1 MIPSTRAIKVQ
12 PVTVESSTQTS
23 EHSSPR
29 VSALGS
35 TLFSD
40 GNKTDSFASS
50 DALPDDIDRL
60 FDRASFSIHGG
71 SVKTNSSASSSIN
84 DPDGLRRGLKALLN
98 CPQSSESNSQAT
110 HNLLLSPTKA
120 GNAEAQSR
128 WIDKSISCSSVGPTA
143 IASISGVL
151 FADPFAS
158 SVGQRIDTPSGSD
171 SAKYAKSRATSA
183 QRRKSSVLPTTAVPP
198 VPVIPDNFRQGSVTR
213 VAEIQRPNC
222 VARLSS
228 FGNDSDLSEIIHPHS
243 PVQISSG
250 FSPTTGRRI
259 SLRPH
264 QDFGF
269 TEPPNT
275 RRMSRGT
282 GSTVETTANWVKAPT
297 DAKFQVLFPLLS
309 WSHHKASFQV
319 QPPENCSTGS
329 IPTIRRPLLWD
340 RIVSSSASTSSPSN
354 SASARPSAGSSK
366 TPQAKTRRKLQRKS
380 QSQSPRF

>member
-1 MIPSTRAIKVQ
+1 MIPSTSAIKVQ
-12 PVTVESSTQTS
+12 PLTVETSTQTS

-35 TLFSD
+35 ALFSD

-60 FDRASFSIHGG
+60 FDRASFSIHGE

-98 CPQSSESNSQAT
+98 GPQSSESSQAT
-110 HNLLLSPTKA
+110 HNLPLSPTRA

-128 WIDKSISCSSVGPTA
+128 WIDKSMSSSSVGPTA
-143 IASISGVL
+143 ITSISGVL

-158 SVGQRIDTPSGSD
+158 SVGQRIDAPSGSG

-183 QRRKSSVLPTTAVPP
+183 ERRTSSVLLPTTAVPP
-198 VPVIPDNFRQGSVTR
+198 VPVIPDHFRQGSVLR
-213 VAEIQRPNC
+213 VAEIQGPNSL
-222 VARLSS
+222 ARLSS

-264 QDFGF
+264 QDFVF

-282 GSTVETTANWVKAPT
+282 GSTETTANWVKAPS
-297 DAKFQVLFPLLS
+297 DAKFQVFHLLS
-309 WSHHKASFQV
+309 WSHHKASFHV
-319 QPPENCSTGS
+319 PTPENCSTGS
-329 IPTIRRPLLWD
+329 IPTICRPSLWD
-340 RIVSSSASTSSPSN
+340 KIVSSSSTSSPTS

-366 TPQAKTRRKLQRKS
+366 TSQAH
-380 QSQSPRF
+380 SQSPRF

>member
-1 MIPSTRAIKVQ
+1 MIPSTSAIKVQ
-12 PVTVESSTQTS
+12 PVTVESSTQTL

-35 TLFSD
+35 ALFSD

-98 CPQSSESNSQAT
+98 GRQSSESNSQAT
-110 HNLLLSPTKA
+110 HSLPLSPTRA
-120 GNAEAQSR
+120 GKAEALSR
-128 WIDKSISCSSVGPTA
+128 WIDKSISSSSVGPTA

-171 SAKYAKSRATSA
+171 GTKYAKSRATSA
-183 QRRKSSVLPTTAVPP
+183 QRRNSSVLLLPTSAVPP
-198 VPVIPDNFRQGSVTR
+198 VPAIPDNFRQGSVPQ
-213 VAEIQRPNC
+213 VAEIQRPNFL
-222 VARLSS
+222 AHLSS

-264 QDFGF
+264 RDFVL

-282 GSTVETTANWVKAPT
+282 GSTETTANWVKAPSDT
-297 DAKFQVLFPLLS
+297 KFQVFHLIS
-309 WSHHKASFQV
+309 WSHHKASFHV
-319 QPPENCSTGS
+319 QPPENYSTGS
-329 IPTIRRPLLWD
+329 IPTIRRPSLWD
-340 RIVSSSASTSSPSN
+340 KIVSSSSTSSPSR

-366 TPQAKTRRKLQRKS
+366 TSQAKTRRKLQRKS

>member
-1 MIPSTRAIKVQ
+1 MIPSTSAIKVQ
-12 PVTVESSTQTS
+12 PATVESSTQTS

-35 TLFSD
+35 ALFSD

-60 FDRASFSIHGG
+60 FDRVSFSIHGG

-98 CPQSSESNSQAT
+98 GPQSSESNSQAT
-110 HNLLLSPTKA
+110 HNLPLSPTRS

-128 WIDKSISCSSVGPTA
+128 RIDKSMSSSSVGPTA

-183 QRRKSSVLPTTAVPP
+183 QRRKSPVLLPTTAIPP
-198 VPVIPDNFRQGSVTR
+198 VPVIPDNFRQGSVAR
-213 VAEIQRPNC
+213 VTEIHRPKC
-222 VARLSS
+222 LARVSS

-250 FSPTTGRRI
+250 FSQTTGRRI

-264 QDFGF
+264 QDFVY

-275 RRMSRGT
+275 RRASRGT
-282 GSTVETTANWVKAPT
+282 GSTETTANWVKAPS
-297 DAKFQVLFPLLS
+297 DAKFQVFHLLS
-309 WSHHKASFQV
+309 
-319 QPPENCSTGS
+319 
-329 IPTIRRPLLWD
+329 
-340 RIVSSSASTSSPSN
+340 
-354 SASARPSAGSSK
+354 
-366 TPQAKTRRKLQRKS
+366 
-380 QSQSPRF
+380 